1 MPKFDASSIG
11 GELEY
16 DFSKWGG
23 SRGTIP
29 EPPRFAVSKMLKSVE
44 KLFVDLGLRDKDDDG
59 VKSPDDIID
68 TMEKVDQE
76 EIFEKMQL
84 GLVEILA
91 DVCGGSP
98 SREELE
104 KLPYRP
110 FQGFFG
116 YLMGELTNPEASK
129 PDTHNSRRLRSA

>member
-1 MPKFDASSIG
+1 VPKFDASSIG

-23 SRGTIP
+23 SKGVIP
-29 EPPRFAVSKMLKSVE
+29 EPPRFAVSRMLKRVDE
-44 KLFVDLGLRDKDDDG
+44 LFVELGLRKAGDSE
-59 VKSPDDIID
+59 VKTPDDVIE
-68 TMEKVDQE
+68 TMEKVNE
-76 EIFEKMQL
+76 EEVFEKMQD
-84 GLVEILA
+84 GLLEILA
-91 DVCGGSP
+91 EVCGGSP
-98 SREELE
+98 SREDLE

-129 PDTHNSRRLRSA
+129 PDTSNSRRLRSA

>member
-23 SRGTIP
+23 SKGVIP
-29 EPPRFAVSKMLKSVE
+29 EPPRFAVSRMLKRVDE
-44 KLFVDLGLRDKDDDG
+44 LFESLGLRKKEDKG
-59 VKSPDDIID
+59 VETPEDVIN
-68 TMEKVDQE
+68 TMEKVSE
-76 EIFEKMQL
+76 EEVFEKMAA

-91 DVCGGSP
+91 EVCDGSP
-98 SREELE
+98 SKEDLE

-110 FQGFFG
+110 MQGFFG
-116 YLMGELTNPEASK
+116 YLMGELTNPEVSK
-129 PDTHNSRRLRSA
+129 PDTNSSRRLRSV